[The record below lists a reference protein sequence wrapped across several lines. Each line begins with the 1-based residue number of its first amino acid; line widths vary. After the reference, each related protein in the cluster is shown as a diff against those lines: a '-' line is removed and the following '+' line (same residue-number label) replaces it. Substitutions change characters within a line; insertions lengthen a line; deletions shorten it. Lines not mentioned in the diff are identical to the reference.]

1 MFQPQELTF
10 LILTTKTLKNKCLV
24 AVTVWSLLD
33 GSLKI
38 HFCIKTLTNVKKQMP
53 IDGYRVGPAKW
64 HPSLYCLWLIYFL
77 KITFYKNAHKYM
89 IRFDLLELRL
99 GSEEQSDMRPL
110 TLTKIKKW
118 VSVIV
123 TF

>member
-1 MFQPQELTF
+1 MIRFDLPGACLLTE
-10 LILTTKTLKNKCLV
+10 
-24 AVTVWSLLD
+24 
-33 GSLKI
+33 
-38 HFCIKTLTNVKKQMP
+38 KQMP
-53 IDGYRVGPAKW
+53 SGEYRVGPAKW
-64 HPSLYCLWLIYFL
+64 PPSLYCLWLIYFL
-77 KITFYKNAHKYM
+77 RITFYKNAHKYM

-99 GSEEQSDMRPL
+99 GLEEQSDMRPL

>member
-1 MFQPQELTF
+1 
-10 LILTTKTLKNKCLV
+10 
-24 AVTVWSLLD
+24 
-33 GSLKI
+33 
-38 HFCIKTLTNVKKQMP
+38 
-53 IDGYRVGPAKW
+53 
-64 HPSLYCLWLIYFL
+64 
-77 KITFYKNAHKYM
+77 M